1 MAIHTNVNNATTA
14 ETVSAKSVET
24 RPGTWCGKRPGKRG
38 AAFRF
43 SAQAAGLAAS
53 LTLVLGGC
61 TAHNRS
67 EQYILIATNVNLP
80 YWQNAK
86 AGFERAAKE
95 YGVSADMEGPATF
108 DPQAEVKE
116 FREAVAKKPAGILV
130 SVANAQLMTPEIDAA
145 MAAGVPVITIDS
157 DSPDSK
163 RLFFIGTNN
172 LAAGR
177 LGGQRVAAQLS
188 EKGNVVFFTMP
199 GQPNLEERLE
209 GYKDAFSA
217 YPGIKIVDVFDM
229 KGDSGTAM
237 DKTAEYL
244 GKSGADK
251 IDAFICLEASAGKDV
266 GLAFQRSHTAG
277 RLLVAMD
284 VDEDTL
290 KMVKDGTIDSTLSQK
305 PYTMALLGL
314 QALDHIHHYPPKSLQ
329 ADNNLDPFAS
339 VPSFID
345 TGVTLIDLDN
355 VNPLLTKNA
364 SAGGK

>member
-1 MAIHTNVNNATTA
+1 MGSIADRTEATTA
-14 ETVSAKSVET
+14 VTFT
-24 RPGTWCGKRPGKRG
+24 G
-38 AAFRF
+38 
-43 SAQAAGLAAS
+43 
-53 LTLVLGGC
+53 
-61 TAHNRS
+61 AHNRGS
-67 EQYILIATNVNLP
+67 QIFKLHKCMTASMLAALALVLSGCAAHDKGEQYILIATNVNLP

-86 AGFERAAKE
+86 AGFDRAAKE

-108 DPQAEVKE
+108 DPQAEVKD
-116 FREAVAKKPAGILV
+116 FRDAVAKKPAGILV
-130 SVANAQLMTPEIDAA
+130 SVANAALMTPEIDAA
-145 MAAGVPVITIDS
+145 IAAGVPVITIDS

-199 GQPNLEERLE
+199 GQPNLDERLK
-209 GYKDAFSA
+209 GYKDAFA
-217 YPGIKIVDVFDM
+217 GYPGIKIVDVFDM

-237 DKTAEYL
+237 DKAAQYL
-244 GKSGADK
+244 GQSGPTK
-251 IDAFICLEASAGKDV
+251 VDAFICLEASAGKDV
-266 GLAFQRSHTAG
+266 GLAFQRAHAAG

-329 ADNNLDPFAS
+329 ANNSLDPFAP
-339 VPSFID
+339 VPSFVD
-345 TGVTLIDLDN
+345 TGVTLIDMDN
-355 VNPLLTKNA
+355 VNTLLSKDA
-364 SAGGK
+364 SSGGK